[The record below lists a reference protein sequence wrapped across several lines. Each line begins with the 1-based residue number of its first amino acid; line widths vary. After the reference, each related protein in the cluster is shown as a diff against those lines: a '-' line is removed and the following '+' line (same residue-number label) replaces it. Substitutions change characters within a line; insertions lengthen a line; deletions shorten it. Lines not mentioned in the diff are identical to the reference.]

1 MRPLVVCGV
10 ADSAPSLAHLSDFLR
25 QSDRLHDGTLSAL
38 FGRMGKERD
47 LRERTMQFAL
57 QVLRFCR
64 LLPDSPEGRHV
75 RSQLF
80 RAGTSVAAN
89 YRSACRGRSRADF
102 IAKLGTV
109 IEEADESD
117 FWAELSVRA
126 EFLGPEFATPLRR
139 EADELV
145 AIFTQS
151 QKTARARS

>member
-1 MRPLVVCGV
+1 
-10 ADSAPSLAHLSDFLR
+10 
-25 QSDRLHDGTLSAL
+25 
-38 FGRMGKERD
+38 
-47 LRERTMQFAL
+47 MQFAL